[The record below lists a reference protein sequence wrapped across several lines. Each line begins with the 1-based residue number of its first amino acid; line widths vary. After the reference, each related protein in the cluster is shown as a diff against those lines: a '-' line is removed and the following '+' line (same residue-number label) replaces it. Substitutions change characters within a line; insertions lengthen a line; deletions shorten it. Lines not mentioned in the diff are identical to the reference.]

1 MVVFAPKLKTKIS
14 YQTEIDALG
23 IKGSSSPLTHYPPSL
38 KETDLLL
45 FPFQKSSFAKNL
57 RWSAGR
63 FATNSISIN
72 ARLIG
77 GPRIANGRRS
87 YCKPDCLMWTHQ
99 FNTGSVENI
108 ENPFNWCMLKITSGF
123 EFHIFNSIDQLTN
136 VGRVIAGFLPRYH
149 GNTGIDQTVWMDRH
163 VEYQGDAWRP
173 FMEAIQHNLSRG
185 LPTVL
190 FRENEA
196 YMLLECNNKKNGE
209 FDLKGYEMI
218 DTPRNNRP
226 TPENII
232 ITKDLFRSSNSN
244 QNEDFF
250 RGAMAF
256 VAFEP
261 LY

>member
-1 MVVFAPKLKTKIS
+1 MAVIDPELKTNIS

-23 IKGSSSPLTHYPPSL
+23 IKGSSSPITHSPLSL
-38 KETDLLL
+38 KETDLLR
-45 FPFQKSSFAKNL
+45 FPFQKSSSAKNL
-57 RWSAGR
+57 RWSGGR
-63 FATNSISIN
+63 FATNSLSIN

-77 GPRIANGRRS
+77 GPRIVNGRRN
-87 YCKPDCLMWTHQ
+87 YRKPDCLIWTHQ
-99 FNTGSVENI
+99 FNTGYVENI
-108 ENPFNWCMLKITSGF
+108 PNLFDWWQQKITLGF

-136 VGRVIAGFLPRYH
+136 VKRVIAGFLPRYH
-149 GNTGIDQTVWMDRH
+149 ENVGIDQTVWRDRH
-163 VEYQGDAWRP
+163 VDYQGDAWGS

-190 FRENEA
+190 FRDNEA
-196 YMLLECNNKKNGE
+196 YMLLECNNKKNGDFE
-209 FDLKGYEMI
+209 FEGYEMI
-218 DTPRNNRP
+218 DTSRNIRP
-226 TPENII
+226 TTENII